1 MKAWQG
7 IFVVGLAGWLVACG
21 QHGPIQQD
29 VKVQRGQIVA
39 RAPAVPFIQEISQPN
54 QATSLPKP
62 GGVAPGATH
71 PVVSTPEISEVIPEA
86 PAVAKPR
93 AELPGDLLG
102 AENAVATE
110 PVQFQTKFP
119 EPGKIGEYTVIGFD
133 RLASFAY
140 EVPDD
145 PITNPKAKAIIDKNE
160 IPKRVTRFNQQKVAI
175 KGYMLPLR
183 VQDGKITEL
192 LILRDQSMCCYG
204 AVPRINEW
212 VSIRMPEGKGVKPVL
227 DVPITFFGTLKVGE
241 VLENGYLVGI
251 YEMDGERLGGPIDL

>member
-7 IFVVGLAGWLVACG
+7 IFIVGLAGWLVACG
-21 QHGPIQQD
+21 QHGSIQQD
-29 VKVQRGQIVA
+29 VKVQRGEIVA
-39 RAPAVPFIQEISQPN
+39 RAPTVPFIQVVSQPSKV
-54 QATSLPKP
+54 AT
-62 GGVAPGATH
+62 
-71 PVVSTPEISEVIPEA
+71 IPEA
-86 PAVAKPR
+86 PEVAKPKQN
-93 AELPGDLLG
+93 LPDALQGT
-102 AENAVATE
+102 ENTGVVKPAK
-110 PVQFQTKFP
+110 FQTKFP

-145 PITNPKAKAIIDKNE
+145 PITEPKAKAIIDKNE
-160 IPKRVTRFNQQKVAI
+160 IPKRVTKYNKQKVAI

-204 AVPRINEW
+204 AVPKINEW
-212 VSIRMPEGKGVKPVL
+212 VSVRMPEGKGVKPIM

-251 YEMDGERLGGPIDL
+251 YEMDGHRIGGPIDL

>member
-21 QHGPIQQD
+21 QYGQIQQD
-29 VKVQRGQIVA
+29 VKVQRGEIVA
-39 RAPAVPFIQEISQPN
+39 RAPAVPFIQEISQPD
-54 QATSLPKP
+54 QTA
-62 GGVAPGATH
+62 A
-71 PVVSTPEISEVIPEA
+71 IPEA
-86 PAVAKPR
+86 PEVAKPK
-93 AELPGDLLG
+93 AELPSALTGT
-102 AENAVATE
+102 ENAE
-110 PVQFQTKFP
+110 PVKFQTEFP
-119 EPGKIGEYTVIGFD
+119 EPGMIGDYTVIGFD

-145 PITNPKAKAIIDKNE
+145 PITEPKAKAIIDKNE
-160 IPKRVTRFNQQKVAI
+160 IPKRVTKYNQQKVAI

-212 VSIRMPEGKGVKPVL
+212 VSVRMPEGKGVKPVL
-227 DVPITFFGTLKVGE
+227 DVPITFFGTLRVGE

>member
-29 VKVQRGQIVA
+29 VKVQRGEIVA
-39 RAPAVPFIQEISQPN
+39 RAPAVPFIQEVSRPN
-54 QATSLPKP
+54 QAPEVAKP
-62 GGVAPGATH
+62 GEASSGTTLQ
-71 PVVSTPEISEVIPEA
+71 VVSTPEISEVIPEA
-86 PAVAKPR
+86 PAVAKPK
-93 AELPGDLLG
+93 AELPGDLEG
-102 AENAVATE
+102 SENAVA
-110 PVQFQTKFP
+110 VKFQTKFP

>member
-39 RAPAVPFIQEISQPN
+39 RAPAVPFIQEVSQPD
-54 QATSLPKP
+54 QTA
-62 GGVAPGATH
+62 A
-71 PVVSTPEISEVIPEA
+71 IPEA
-86 PAVAKPR
+86 PEVAKPR
-93 AELPGDLLG
+93 SRTCFSSVPALLAEIG
-102 AENAVATE
+102 EVNAE
-110 PVQFQTKFP
+110 PVKFQTKFP
-119 EPGKIGEYTVIGFD
+119 EPGKIGVYSVIGFD

-145 PITNPKAKAIIDKNE
+145 PITNPKAKAIIEKNE

-204 AVPRINEW
+204 AIPRINEW
-212 VSIRMPEGKGVKPVL
+212 VSVRLPEGKGVKPVL
-227 DVPITFFGTLKVGE
+227 DVPITFFGTLRVGE